1 MGAIAKGA
9 IAEGATNWAQGCWA
23 TFNGNGEWSAS
34 NESVKPDSL
43 FYAQLA
49 ERLGPMDVKPPED
62 PTASLAAFTVPG
74 QAKGVHTTILDKM
87 KEDGVMDMTA
97 KFGPRLVEKER
108 CAYLRPWVIH
118 ADAPVIGPYMSRA
131 IATTHAQ
138 QASGRT
144 KTRTISVSDGRP
156 SAASTAVFTELL
168 DCGPKQ
174 ADFV

>member
-1 MGAIAKGA
+1 MSNGVIVGSIMPAI
-9 IAEGATNWAQGCWA
+9 IAAHIAHSSSSRGV
-23 TFNGNGEWSAS
+23 SH
-34 NESVKPDSL
+34 V
-43 FYAQLA
+43 
-49 ERLGPMDVKPPED
+49 
-62 PTASLAAFTVPG
+62 TV
-74 QAKGVHTTILDKM
+74 I
-87 KEDGVMDMTA
+87 
-97 KFGPRLVEKER
+97 
-108 CAYLRPWVIH
+108 IH

-144 KTRTISVSDGRP
+144 KTRTISGSDGRP